1 MKATLAAVVVV
12 VALVGASHW
21 SELKAAVDEGVMR
34 LREAGP
40 VVFFLGM
47 ALLPAFGFPLMP
59 FSLAA
64 GPVFGPTM
72 GAGPVIACAIGA
84 VMINVGLSYWLA
96 ARALRPLVARLA
108 ELLGYR
114 LPVNRAETAWQ
125 ITTIVRVA
133 PGLPFFMQSYLLGLT
148 RVPFGPYLTM
158 STLIPAAYLTAI
170 ILGGNALWE
179 GKTQTLLIALGLLG
193 LVGAIVHLTRKLQA
207 AKAAQGG
214 VAGAPPLRQVGTDNG
229 LE

>member
-1 MKATLAAVVVV
+1 MLIAAVIA
-12 VALVGASHW
+12 VALAGASHW
-21 SELKAAVDEGVMR
+21 SELKAAVDAGVLR

-47 ALLPAFGFPLMP
+47 ALLPAVGFPLMP

-72 GAGPVIACAIGA
+72 GAGPVIACAISA
-84 VMINVGLSYWLA
+84 VVINVALSYWLA

-125 ITTIVRVA
+125 ITTLVRVA

-148 RVPFGPYLTM
+148 RVPFVPYLTM

-179 GKTQTLLIALGLLG
+179 GRTGTVLIALGLLG
-193 LVGAIVHLTRKLQA
+193 VVGAVVHLLRKLQA
-207 AKAAQGG
+207 AKSAQG
-214 VAGAPPLRQVGTDNG
+214 VVLDAAPLRQAGTDDG